1 MASSSCK
8 DQDQD
13 HHPQQSPS
21 SSSRL
26 AASARVWLT
35 LLLLVSHHCSTTWS
49 AAVAAREEHRR
60 WMTMADF
67 ASFGATE
74 APSPAPEAF
83 TTSKAEPTSTNSTFP
98 LANSTATTS
107 SSAPMDHHQQTPPPP
122 TPEQMLIAPG
132 VQAQHASGEL
142 SLEPSANHQV
152 TLEAQNSIL
161 SAAEAVSL
169 DLTHRIISPIV
180 WVNNRVSQAAG
191 TLPALMAANGA
202 LLGTAIAVPI
212 QSTALAANHLAAAG
226 AGTLVTSAREFY
238 HSSLRP
244 TLHTAYQTLVPA
256 SPLPVLVRPA
266 AVLGGA
272 GSVVGGM
279 ALGVVSS
286 SVHSVAEGVQSLG
299 GQLAGAGEG
308 IAQWGDALVLWSAAE
323 GEPEAEA
330 QEALEPKK
338 PEDQEEAEKE
348 TKKPEDQVPQQQQQ
362 Q

>member
-1 MASSSCK
+1 
-8 DQDQD
+8 
-13 HHPQQSPS
+13 
-21 SSSRL
+21 
-26 AASARVWLT
+26 
-35 LLLLVSHHCSTTWS
+35 
-49 AAVAAREEHRR
+49 
-60 WMTMADF
+60 
-67 ASFGATE
+67 
-74 APSPAPEAF
+74 
-83 TTSKAEPTSTNSTFP
+83 
-98 LANSTATTS
+98 
-107 SSAPMDHHQQTPPPP
+107 
-122 TPEQMLIAPG
+122 MLIAPG

-226 AGTLVTSAREFY
+226 AGTLVTVPISVVSGGSAGLLGAMESAREFY

-323 GEPEAEA
+323 PEAQEA

-338 PEDQEEAEKE
+338 PEDQEAEKE
-348 TKKPEDQVPQQQQQ
+348 KKPEDQVPQQQQQ
-362 Q
+362 QQ

>member
-1 MASSSCK
+1 
-8 DQDQD
+8 
-13 HHPQQSPS
+13 
-21 SSSRL
+21 
-26 AASARVWLT
+26 
-35 LLLLVSHHCSTTWS
+35 
-49 AAVAAREEHRR
+49 
-60 WMTMADF
+60 
-67 ASFGATE
+67 
-74 APSPAPEAF
+74 
-83 TTSKAEPTSTNSTFP
+83 
-98 LANSTATTS
+98 
-107 SSAPMDHHQQTPPPP
+107 
-122 TPEQMLIAPG
+122 MLIAPG

-226 AGTLVTSAREFY
+226 AGTLVTVPISVVSGGSAGLLGAMESAREFY

-362 Q
+362 